1 MQRNKCQDTSP
12 GLPAE
17 THNSIM
23 CPVCSLRPSSFILA
37 LALSFLGYNSK
48 IVTGSQGTF
57 EISSFAAPGTLH
69 SWKAQGPRQPTHKL
83 HTLACPPLL
92 NSILRAGSLHLKP
105 DSQTYQFHGPLSC
118 QMKIFPSLH
127 TRILSK
133 NRKGIISEKRT
144 HPLI

>member
-1 MQRNKCQDTSP
+1 MQRNKCQGTSP

-17 THNSIM
+17 IHNSIM
-23 CPVCSLRPSSFILA
+23 CPFCSLRPSSFILA
-37 LALSFLGYNSK
+37 LSSSFLGYNSK
-48 IVTGSQGTF
+48 ILTGSQGTF

-69 SWKAQGPRQPTHKL
+69 SWKAQGPGGPPTSS
-83 HTLACPPLL
+83 TLWPGLYY
-92 NSILRAGSLHLKP
+92 SILRAASLHLKP

-127 TRILSK
+127 KRILPK

-144 HPLI
+144 HLLI